1 MRREGLSTAVLNE
14 MMTCLEQNCMA
25 AAEPSLPSQQVSRSG
40 VLSHVCHLGLSNCY
54 LLAC

>member
-25 AAEPSLPSQQVSRSG
+25 AAE
-40 VLSHVCHLGLSNCY
+40 H
-54 LLAC
+54 ACRANKCQKAEC